1 MTNNAYFQPTPRIVS
16 GESGVVTLGALAI
29 ISMEGGLGV
38 GEGGD
43 GDVGGECDGDGECA
57 SLALFD
63 NFYQISKYRRF
74 S

>member
-43 GDVGGECDGDGECA
+43 GDGECA

>member
-43 GDVGGECDGDGECA
+43 GDVGGDGDGECA

>member
-43 GDVGGECDGDGECA
+43 GDVGGDGECA